1 MLDKKSILNSDDLPK
16 VEVQCELWGG
26 SVWIRTMS
34 GSERDDFEQSCVSKK
49 GKEMNLKNIRARL
62 CVLCICNEKGERLFD
77 ARDIEA
83 LGKKSSKMLDLCF
96 SKAQELN
103 GLTESSVEDAVKN

>member
-1 MLDKKSILNSDDLPK
+1 MLDKKAILNSDDLPK
-16 VEVQCELWGG
+16 QEVHCELWGG

-34 GSERDDFEQSCVSKK
+34 GEERDDFEQSCVAKK

-62 CVLCICNEKGERLFD
+62 CVFCICNEKGERLFD

-96 SKAQELN
+96 TKAQELN
-103 GLTESSVEDAVKN
+103 GLTEQAVDELAGN

>member
-1 MLDKKSILNSDDLPK
+1 MLDKKSILNSDDLPRE
-16 VEVQCELWGG
+16 EVHCELWQG

-34 GSERDDFEQSCVSKK
+34 GQERDEFESSCVSKK

-62 CVLCICNEKGERLFD
+62 CVLCICNEKGQRLFD

-103 GLTESSVEDAVKN
+103 GLSADAVDELAGN